1 MRMNE
6 GTSDELRHGSSN
18 TILVFAELWNDNAHH
33 HAAIIFIYILKW
45 KIHTSFM
52 GWNEYIVSECVY
64 VYILQASARG
74 VYTSI
79 LSILM

>member
-1 MRMNE
+1 
-6 GTSDELRHGSSN
+6 
-18 TILVFAELWNDNAHH
+18 
-33 HAAIIFIYILKW
+33 
-45 KIHTSFM
+45 M